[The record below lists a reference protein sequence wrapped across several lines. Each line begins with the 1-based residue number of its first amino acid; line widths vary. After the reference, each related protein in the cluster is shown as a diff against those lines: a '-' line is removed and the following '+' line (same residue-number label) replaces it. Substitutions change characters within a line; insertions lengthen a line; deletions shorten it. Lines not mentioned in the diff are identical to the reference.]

1 MKNNDFGIYKIT
13 NLANG
18 KMYIGQT
25 STSFKQ
31 RWKEHLYKL
40 KNNKHINSHL
50 QNAYNFYGEE
60 FLKFEAIHIC
70 DELDDLNK
78 LEIYYIYKFN
88 TLEDGYNLTAGGD
101 GSFGFDEESRK
112 KALKL
117 MKIKLLKSRGID
129 KNIIIGIKKALIK
142 PTNKLFKNRCFEI
155 ANIFNVPINTVIN
168 IRYLKSWEEIGQE
181 YNEKIAKTWDINNSE
196 RIAEIAYDMLF
207 NKNKTIKQ
215 IAKDLNIKEQK
226 VRNCFITNKIKYT
239 EQNKKNKIQKDIE
252 KIKEYIEKNR
262 EVSISKI
269 QNETGCGRKI
279 IKDFL
284 EEQGYDVSP
293 YKTIQ
298 IRDENGDLKE
308 IQLLREKKRFNKEK
322 NCSIKGIN
330 YDNRTKRWLVKH
342 RFNGKEYVICT
353 TKDFK
358 EAKNAKEESRSINSI
373 FDLNFLKSKYRKMGT
388 PKKMIDI
395 FDKNNNYINSILGI
409 GEAARKL
416 NLDRKCIERVLSG
429 KQKTTHGLIFKY
441 SDSETKAI

>member
-31 RWKEHLYKL
+31 RWKEHLYEL
-40 KNNKHINSHL
+40 KNNKHINVHL

-60 FLKFEAIHIC
+60 FFKFEAIHIC

-78 LEIYYIYKFN
+78 LEVYYIYKFN

-117 MKIKLLKSRGID
+117 RKMKLLKNRGID
-129 KNIIIGIKKALIK
+129 KNIIIGIKKSLTI
-142 PTNKLFKNRCFEI
+142 PTNKLFKNRCSEI
-155 ANIFNVPINTVIN
+155 ADIFNVSINTVIN
-168 IRYLKSWEEIGQE
+168 IRRFYSWREIGEE
-181 YNEKIAKTWDINNSE
+181 YNEKIAKTWDINSNE
-196 RIAEIAYDMLF
+196 RITERAYDMLF
-207 NKNKTIKQ
+207 NQNKTIKQ
-215 IAKDLNIKEQK
+215 IAKDLNVKEEK
-226 VRNCFITNKIKYT
+226 IRYCFISNKIKYS
-239 EQNKKNKIQKDIE
+239 EQNKKNRIQKDIQ
-252 KIKEYIEKNR
+252 KIKEYLEKNR
-262 EVSISKI
+262 DVSISKI
-269 QNETGCGRKI
+269 KTATGCGRKV

-293 YKTIQ
+293 YKKIQ

-308 IQLLREKKRFNKEK
+308 VQVLREKKRFNKEK

-330 YDNRTKRWLVKH
+330 YDNRSKRWLVKH
-342 RFNGKEYVICT
+342 RFEGKEYIICT
-353 TKDFK
+353 TKDLK
-358 EAKNAKEESRSINSI
+358 EAKIAKEESKSINSI
-373 FDLNFLKSKYRKMGT
+373 FDLNLLKSKYQKTGNI
-388 PKKMIDI
+388 KKMIDI
-395 FDKNNNYINSILGI
+395 FDEKNNYINSILGI

-416 NLDRKCIERVLSG
+416 NLNRKCIEKVLSG